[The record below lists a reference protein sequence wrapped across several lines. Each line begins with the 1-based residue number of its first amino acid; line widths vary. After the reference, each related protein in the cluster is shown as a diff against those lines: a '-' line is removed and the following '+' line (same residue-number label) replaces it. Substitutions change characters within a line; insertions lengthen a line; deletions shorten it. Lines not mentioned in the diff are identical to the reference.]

1 MRLESNAL
9 VTKNAATIHDVAAKA
24 GVSIK
29 TVSRVANGSPKVRPA
44 TRQKVTEAIEALD
57 YRPNPVAVSLGRMR
71 RRGPMPL
78 ASA

>member
-1 MRLESNAL
+1 MRSENNLL
-9 VTKNAATIHDVAAKA
+9 VAKNAATIHDVAARA

-44 TRQKVTEAIEALD
+44 TRQRVNEAIKALD

-71 RRGPMPL
+71 RRNPMPVP
-78 ASA
+78 A